1 MTPRPI
7 TEDDLHAYVDDALDT
22 ERHAEVSEYLRLN
35 ADVAQRFSSYRR
47 QRDELRAAFGPVIRE
62 PIPAALNLEH
72 IIESRR
78 RPRWVPLQAAAA
90 ALLIGL
96 GGVGGWFSHA
106 QLHSAPAGIEAL
118 AEEAV
123 DSYEV
128 HTPDRVRPVE
138 LRASDRITLVN
149 WASERLG
156 RRVIVPDLSGSGY
169 RFMGG
174 RLVATAHG
182 PAVLFMYDDDRGT
195 RLVMLSRPMAI
206 ERDTPMKLHSHGV
219 LAGYAWVTRGIGYS
233 LVGPVAADRIH
244 PLANEMRRQIERS
257 V

>member
-7 TEDDLHAYVDDALDT
+7 TEDDLHAHVDDALDV
-22 ERHAEVSEYLRLN
+22 ERRAEVSEYLDQH
-35 ADVAQRFSSYRR
+35 ADVARRVSAYRR
-47 QRDELRAAFGPVIRE
+47 QREELRAAFADIARE
-62 PIPAALNLEH
+62 PIPADLNLDH
-72 IIESRR
+72 IIEARR

-96 GGVGGWFSHA
+96 GAAGGWFSHA
-106 QLHSAPAGIEAL
+106 QLRTAPAGIEAL

-123 DSYEV
+123 ASYEV
-128 HTPDRVRPVE
+128 HAPDRVRPVE
-138 LRASDRITLVN
+138 LRASDQTTLVA

-206 ERDTPMKLHSHGV
+206 ERDTPMQLHSHGA
-219 LAGYAWVTRGIGYS
+219 LADYAWVTRGIGYS
-233 LVGPVAADRIH
+233 LVGPVAADRLH
-244 PLANEMRRQIERS
+244 PLADEMRRQVERS